1 MSVKLPKHSALSV
14 VSMPDYVVNRS
25 GIDELLRLNRG
36 SYCRQINY
44 DDLIVTDMR
53 LEYYFRCTNWDKVRK
68 FIRKNERDYYD
79 HQLAECELTFAK
91 LKEMSKVTNHNP
103 YEEKGGYLTV
113 DGSYVSDD
121 TILHHEEF
129 FISEEAW
136 TTCLATKVRDP
147 RRHDPWMGF
156 PPTPP
161 EYFVASCLVNMIK
174 NWRELKI
181 IKPVL

>member
-1 MSVKLPKHSALSV
+1 
-14 VSMPDYVVNRS
+14 
-25 GIDELLRLNRG
+25 
-36 SYCRQINY
+36 
-44 DDLIVTDMR
+44 
-53 LEYYFRCTNWDKVRK
+53 
-68 FIRKNERDYYD
+68 
-79 HQLAECELTFAK
+79 
-91 LKEMSKVTNHNP
+91 MSKVTNHNP

-129 FISEEAW
+129 FISEESW

-156 PPTPP
+156 PPTSP

-174 NWRELKI
+174 NWRELKNHTC
-181 IKPVL
+181 PVK